1 MIHYICSPSLM
12 NNPPFFQLGYDMRF
26 WQKVSSLLLV
36 KEESVSWIQNP
47 KGRFFAGCSSRLRR
61 RLIVLRYASAL
72 NNFRQIYDQGDSR
85 PQRQIR
91 CVLSPQYHP
100 GIELD
105 ETRIALLAFCR
116 IRTCQHIIETLPG
129 EMNVSL
135 DILTPAQILE
145 LPPSGSKAFLGNTGE
160 VPALHNEEN
169 ILNENFCSNDVHHKN
184 KTPSVKK
191 FSFLMQGEI
200 DFAHLQNSQLYI
212 MRILAKI

>member
-1 MIHYICSPSLM
+1 M

-135 DILTPAQILE
+135 CIYRIKLASCTENFRQVAGE
-145 LPPSGSKAFLGNTGE
+145 NLPPRRKGPPVMGSASRSGWQSVGSVIVVGNRDAILG
-160 VPALHNEEN
+160 
-169 ILNENFCSNDVHHKN
+169 
-184 KTPSVKK
+184 
-191 FSFLMQGEI
+191 
-200 DFAHLQNSQLYI
+200 QNSLQQLS
-212 MRILAKI
+212 AFQVKV